1 MPKSWSKGLTK
12 ETDGRILKISEKMKG
27 NQHGKG
33 NKHTEEFKEKMRK
46 RAKEL
51 WQDPGYR
58 KKMAIG
64 NSGEKNPSWKGGR
77 FKRADGYVLV
87 WNPECKNSRSHGYVL
102 EHRLVMSKILGRP
115 LKKTEI
121 VHHINGKRGDNSPGN
136 LYLETRGTHK
146 TGYLAGYKQGYATAL
161 VLSLMIKDSRR

>member
-12 ETDGRILKISEKMKG
+12 ETDERIMKISEKMKG

-33 NKHTEEFKEKMRK
+33 NKHTEEFKEKMRE
-46 RAKEL
+46 R
-51 WQDPGYR
+51 
-58 KKMAIG
+58 M
-64 NSGEKNPSWKGGR
+64 SGKNNPNYGRDQRGQKNPAWKGGR
-77 FKRADGYVLV
+77 SKGNDGYIKIHCP
-87 WNPECKNSRSHGYVL
+87 NHPNANSAGYVL
-102 EHRLVMSKILGRP
+102 EHRLVMEETLGRP

-121 VHHINGKRGDNSPGN
+121 VHHINGNRGDNRPKN

-161 VLSLMIKDSRR
+161 VLSLMIKAQER